1 MLIQA
6 GKGEEH
12 RKRSK
17 DSSHHTNG
25 YGLRYRHSPARIHTI
40 DGIGRGEKVF
50 VQRERIALGA
60 IIRIHCSKPAVYWIH
75 VPGAQVVKTNT
86 RIELLARVEIVVW
99 RRACSRDQNP
109 ECVVVVR
116 ISHVCAR
123 ARQKTD

>member
-50 VQRERIALGA
+50 VQRERIAIGA
-60 IIRIHCSKPAVYWIH
+60 IIRMHCSKPDVYWIN
-75 VPGAQVVKTNT
+75 VQDVQVVNTTT
-86 RIELLARVEIVVW
+86 RIAMLAIVATLDSRSV
-99 RRACSRDQNP
+99 CSQP
-109 ECVVVVR
+109 LQYV
-116 ISHVCAR
+116 IS
-123 ARQKTD
+123 